1 MVLRRLLGGSA
12 APHDPDAPST
22 PAAAGP
28 SGETATVRRI
38 VASLEALPVD
48 ERRRIAAFAYV
59 LGRAAHADL
68 DVTPEETALIERA
81 VVERGGL
88 TEAQAVLV
96 VEIAR
101 SQAEL
106 YGATE
111 DYLVTREF
119 ARLSAREDRERLL
132 RTAFAVA
139 GADDSIS
146 AVESAEL
153 EQIGRELGFAAPE
166 IAALRAE
173 NRELLSSVQALRRM
187 RPDGEG
193 SGR

>member
-12 APHDPDAPST
+12 APHDADAPST

-119 ARLSAREDRERLL
+119 ARLSSREDRERLL

-139 GADDSIS
+139 GADASIS

-173 NRELLSSVQALRRM
+173 HRELLSSVQALRRM